1 MDHILKEWG
10 FDEEMVAVFW
20 RTNTALGCAML
31 VLFAIVG
38 LLIVLD
44 KYSARV
50 HHAIQEDASMRK
62 DEARRISEAKERAR
76 KRNMREMA
84 EMIEEVR
91 NEKILE
97 RGERGERGEREE
109 FGDNNNKEGGEEGGG
124 GGGEESKK
132 NN

>member
-20 RTNTALGCAML
+20 RTNTDLGCAML
-31 VLFAIVG
+31 VLLAIVG

-97 RGERGERGEREE
+97 RGEREE

>member
-31 VLFAIVG
+31 VLLAIVG

-62 DEARRISEAKERAR
+62 DEGRRISEEKERAR
-76 KRNMREMA
+76 RRNMREMA

-97 RGERGERGEREE
+97 RGERED
-109 FGDNNNKEGGEEGGG
+109 FGDNNNKEGGEGGG
-124 GGGEESKK
+124 GGGKEESKK